1 MQQPL
6 CNRKTL
12 NEIELEIG
20 NSRLDSLAWLLRF
33 FLSPSFSFP
42 RQFFNLPLCEQMR
55 TTCEA
60 YLSHDSSQNPLFCGS
75 SACCKN
81 RSQFSIIWIFNDE
94 NWSSSS
100 FPSPQNFNAFN
111 QIWAENG
118 KKKKMNQRRKI
129 IWDPIWREETLR
141 FVNPDD
147 SHIISFLL

>member
-100 FPSPQNFNAFN
+100 FPSPR
-111 QIWAENG
+111 ISMHSIKSGRKMG
-118 KKKKMNQRRKI
+118 KRRRWTSAGKLSEI
-129 IWDPIWREETLR
+129 QFGERRHFDLSTLR
-141 FVNPDD
+141 
-147 SHIISFLL
+147 LLAHH

>member
-100 FPSPQNFNAFN
+100 FPSLPPEFQCIQSNLGGKWEKEEDEPAP
-111 QIWAENG
+111 ENYLRSNLERG
-118 KKKKMNQRRKI
+118 DTSICQPRR
-129 IWDPIWREETLR
+129 LA
-141 FVNPDD
+141 
-147 SHIISFLL
+147 HH